1 MSEDGI
7 IDIHTHIGSIK
18 SWSPLIKGFIKVSLV
33 NLLEYMN
40 EKQIAAAW
48 LLPLPGK
55 IEPDS
60 NIVSTETVLKLC
72 KKYPHRL
79 IPFCAI
85 DPRAPGAE
93 KILEKYYRKGCR
105 GLGEFK
111 VNLPVNDPKS
121 VKLYEKAGELEMPV
135 LIHMDNKF
143 NPDIYKLEEVLEKC
157 SHTIFILHGPGWWK
171 HISADAPQDIDYPA
185 GKIKPGGYIEK
196 LLSRY
201 DNIYADLSAKSGLNA
216 ITRDIDY
223 AKTFLER
230 FSSKVLFGTD
240 FPCIDIDATQFGVNN
255 KHLSALKELN
265 LSKKA
270 LKNILYENAFK
281 LVNI

>member
-1 MSEDGI
+1 MAEDEI

-18 SWSPLIKGFIKVSLV
+18 AWSPLVKGFIKVTL
-33 NLLEYMN
+33 NDLLDYMT
-40 EKQIAAAW
+40 EKQIAAVW

-55 IEPDS
+55 VEPDS

-85 DPRAPGAE
+85 DPRVPSATS
-93 KILEKYYRKGCR
+93 ILEKYHRKGCK

-111 VNLPVNDPKS
+111 VNLPVNDPRS
-121 VKLYEKAGELEMPV
+121 VKLYEKAGDFEMPV
-135 LIHMDNKF
+135 LIHMNNKF
-143 NPDIYKLEEVLEKC
+143 NPDIYKLVEVLEKC
-157 SHTIFILHGPGWWK
+157 PHTIFILHGPGWWK
-171 HISADAPQDIDYPA
+171 HISAEVPQDVDYPT

-196 LLSRY
+196 LLSKY

-216 ITRDIDY
+216 ITRDTSY
-223 AKTFLER
+223 AKDFLEK

-240 FPCIDIDATQFGVNN
+240 FPCIDTDASQFGVNG
-255 KHLSALKELN
+255 KHLNALKELN
-265 LSKKA
+265 LSKIA
-270 LKNILYENAFK
+270 LKNILYENALK